1 MNFGLIK
8 TADGPAELVAGFSIA
23 RAAAVA
29 CMSESHIRS
38 EIRNGKLKA
47 KKRGRRVIILADA
60 LSTYLNS
67 SEDWTPGEAPT
78 AAIDARRKAGAKK

>member
-38 EIRNGKLKA
+38 EIRNGNLKA
-47 KKRGRRVIILADA
+47 KKRGRKVIILPESLAA
-60 LSTYLNS
+60 YLNS
-67 SEDWTPGEAPT
+67 SEDWTPGAAPK
-78 AAIDARRKAGAKK
+78 AAIDARRKVGAKK